1 MLLRSVFAR
10 LHSFMTTQSGEIRK
24 TVLIVD
30 DEETILQMAKRYV
43 INAGYEP
50 VLARS
55 AEEALMAIAKHVPD
69 LVLLDVMMPEMNG
82 FELCR
87 KFREDARL
95 KKIPIIIVTA
105 LHSKSD
111 EETALNC
118 GANEFVVKPESARD
132 MEARLHRYLGSPF
145 KAS

>member
-1 MLLRSVFAR
+1 MLLRDVFVK
-10 LHSFMTTQSGEIRK
+10 LLSLMTTQSTEIRK
-24 TVLIVD
+24 SVLVVD

-50 VLARS
+50 ILARN
-55 AEEALMAIAKHVPD
+55 AEEALAAAAKNAPD
-69 LVLLDVMMPEMNG
+69 LILLDVMMPQMNG

-95 KKIPIIIVTA
+95 TKIPIIIVTA

-111 EETALNC
+111 EQISVNS
-118 GANEFVVKPESARD
+118 GATEFVVKPISGRD
-132 MEARLHRYLGSPF
+132 MEAKLRRYLGSPF
-145 KAS
+145 KIS

>member
-1 MLLRSVFAR
+1 
-10 LHSFMTTQSGEIRK
+10 MTTQSTEIRK
-24 TVLIVD
+24 SVLVVD

-50 VLARS
+50 ILARN
-55 AEEALMAIAKHVPD
+55 AEEALAAAAKNAPD
-69 LVLLDVMMPEMNG
+69 LILLDVMMPQMNG

-95 KKIPIIIVTA
+95 TKIPIIIVTA

-111 EETALNC
+111 EQISVNS
-118 GANEFVVKPESARD
+118 GATEFVVKPISGRD
-132 MEARLHRYLGSPF
+132 MEAKLRRYLGSPF
-145 KAS
+145 KIS